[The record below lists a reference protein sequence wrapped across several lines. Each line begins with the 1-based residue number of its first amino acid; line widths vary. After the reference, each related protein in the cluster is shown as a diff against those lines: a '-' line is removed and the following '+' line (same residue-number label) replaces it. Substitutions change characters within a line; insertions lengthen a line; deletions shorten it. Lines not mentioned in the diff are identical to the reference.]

1 MEVINKIYNYIRD
14 FFMYLSCKNKP
25 SYTNLSSNDDSEYVA
40 INQMII

>member
-14 FFMYLSCKNKP
+14 FFIYLSCKNKP
-25 SYTNLSSNDDSEYVA
+25 SYTNLSVNDDSEYVA